1 MKHISDVKRSGAGRR
16 SYESRLRSDQRAATR
31 KRILDALVR
40 TMGRGIAELSVP
52 AVAREAGVSV
62 PTVYRHF
69 RTKADLLAALAPYLF
84 DRTGLM
90 EAPRLSSED
99 FTALMREM
107 YRRNQAMDADTRAA
121 LASQLGHT
129 MRLTTMPQRLAIIRE
144 EVGRRVPGLSDA
156 DADRMTRIV
165 LLMGSS
171 AMTRAYQ
178 DYLGLDARQAAEDVG
193 WALDV
198 MRVALA
204 RPR

>member
-1 MKHISDVKRSGAGRR
+1 MNRVFVKGSRGRRPYASPLRSGQAN
-16 SYESRLRSDQRAATR
+16 ATR
-31 KRILDALVR
+31 ERILEALVR
-40 TMGRGIAELSVP
+40 TMGRGIAELSIP
-52 AVAREAGVSV
+52 AVAREAGVAV

-69 RTKADLLAALAPYLF
+69 RTKAELVGALAPYLF
-84 DRTGLM
+84 ERTGLM
-90 EAPRLSSED
+90 EVPPLPTDD

-129 MRLTTMPQRLAIIRE
+129 MRLTTMPQRLAMIRE
-144 EVGRRVPGLSDA
+144 EVGRRVPGLSEVET
-156 DADRMTRIV
+156 DRLTRIV

-198 MRVALA
+198 IRLALA
-204 RPR
+204 RPG